1 MVKMMVDLSAM
12 RWVACKDGREP
23 ISRNFSA
30 FVGLTKFLGLRL
42 EVSWTCR
49 EGRPISRNFSGVR
62 RFDEIIS

>member
-42 EVSWTCR
+42 EVY
-49 EGRPISRNFSGVR
+49 GRVVR
-62 RFDEIIS
+62 DAQFHGIIS